1 MLTMDKKQVSSS
13 LQIIDAPEGQI
24 GGEIKGVD
32 IKSLEPDSPEIKE
45 IIQAI
50 YRNKVISIRDQDLSA
65 TDYIEFTRKL
75 GRPQVYFQP
84 QYHHP
89 DHPEIF
95 VSSNIPENGKKIGV
109 AGTGHYW
116 HTDCSFEPKPLSFTS
131 IQPQIFPEEQRGTS
145 YIDMSRVYQSLPDD
159 LRAFV
164 DGATCIHEG
173 QLRYKVQPSD
183 IDKSLR
189 ELLDWIDQEAPPVEH
204 PTVITHPVTGD
215 EILYINRG
223 FTTKFKGL
231 TYEENQ
237 EMTEKLFEFS
247 EREEFVHLHTWQK
260 NDLIIWDNRY
270 LNHRSTKVPTGK
282 SSKSYRIGVYDDYPF
297 YVGLEK

>member
-1 MLTMDKKQVSSS
+1 MLTMDKKQVRSS

-45 IIQAI
+45 ILQAI

-270 LNHRSTKVPTGK
+270 LNHRSTKVPAGK

>member
-1 MLTMDKKQVSSS
+1 MLTMDKKQVRSS

-270 LNHRSTKVPTGK
+270 LNHRSTKVPAGK

>member
-1 MLTMDKKQVSSS
+1 MLTMDKKQVRSS

-45 IIQAI
+45 ILQAI

-204 PTVITHPVTGD
+204 PAVITHPVTGD

-270 LNHRSTKVPTGK
+270 LNHRSTKVPAGK

>member
-1 MLTMDKKQVSSS
+1 MLTMDKKQVGSS

-270 LNHRSTKVPTGK
+270 LNHRSTKVPAGK